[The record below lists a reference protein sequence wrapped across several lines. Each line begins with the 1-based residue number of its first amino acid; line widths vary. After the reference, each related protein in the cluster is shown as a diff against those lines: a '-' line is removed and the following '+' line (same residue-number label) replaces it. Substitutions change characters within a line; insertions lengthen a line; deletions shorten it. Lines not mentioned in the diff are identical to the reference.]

1 MAALGPPRNNG
12 VIAPTKSKRERIMTI
27 NSEHE
32 QAIARLNKS
41 GRLLGKSL
49 LLAVSLGGALL
60 LGPQLAMA
68 DSEGPF
74 AGLSGSWHGA
84 GRILSGDGKGEKI
97 ACRATYNVSPDGI
110 NLGQSLVCASDSY
123 RFDIKT
129 NIYTDGQTLRGTWA
143 EATHNATGNLT
154 GEVHPG
160 LIESRVTAPGF
171 AANVSVKTVGQKQ
184 IVSINPETKD
194 IAQVNITMSR

>member
-1 MAALGPPRNNG
+1 MFNN
-12 VIAPTKSKRERIMTI
+12 
-27 NSEHE
+27 
-32 QAIARLNKS
+32 S
-41 GRLLGKSL
+41 GKTDGNVSSSRLLGKSL
-49 LLAVSLGGALL
+49 LVAASLGAAILAW
-60 LGPQLAMA
+60 PQAAMA

-74 AGLSGSWHGA
+74 AGLMGNWKGV
-84 GRILSGDGKGEKI
+84 GKVLTEDGKSERI
-97 ACRATYNVSPDGI
+97 ACRANYTVSPDGI
-110 NLGQSLVCASDSY
+110 NLDQSLVCASDSY

-129 NIYTDGQTLRGTWA
+129 NIYTDGHALRGTWA

-184 IVSINPETKD
+184 MVSINPETKD
-194 IAQVNITMSR
+194 IAQVNITMTR

>member
-1 MAALGPPRNNG
+1 ME
-12 VIAPTKSKRERIMTI
+12 SKQERIMA
-27 NSEHE
+27 NNFGHE
-32 QAIARLNKS
+32 QATARPIKT
-41 GRLLGKSL
+41 GRLLGKSF

-68 DSEGPF
+68 DSQGPF
-74 AGLSGSWHGA
+74 AGLSGSWRGA

-129 NIYTDGQTLRGTWA
+129 SIFTDGTTLRGTWQ
-143 EATHNATGNLT
+143 ETTRNASGNLT
-154 GEVHPG
+154 GQVSPG
-160 LIESRVTAPGF
+160 LIQSHVTAPGF
-171 AANVSVKTVGQKQ
+171 AADVSVKTTGRKQ
-184 IVSINPETKD
+184 VVSINPEGKD
-194 IAQVNITMSR
+194 IAQVDIVMTH

>member
-1 MAALGPPRNNG
+1 MTNNSG
-12 VIAPTKSKRERIMTI
+12 
-27 NSEHE
+27 HE
-32 QAIARLNKS
+32 QATARLNKC

-49 LLAVSLGGALL
+49 LLAISLGGALL
-60 LGPQLAMA
+60 LAPQSAMA

-74 AGLSGSWHGA
+74 VGLSGSWHGA

-129 NIYTDGQTLRGTWA
+129 SIFTDGQKLRGTWQ
-143 EATHNATGNLT
+143 ETTRNASGNLT
-154 GEVHPG
+154 GEVSPG
-160 LIESRVTAPGF
+160 LIQSHVTAPGF
-171 AANVSVKTVGQKQ
+171 SADVSVKTSGPKQ
-184 IVSINPETKD
+184 VVSINPESKD
-194 IAQVNITMSR
+194 IAQVDITMTR